1 MAASPPR
8 TSHLSRQ
15 LDLAQ
20 LAAEL
25 RAPIGLRA
33 VVLGTDAL
41 DDLTGLVPARAS
53 VAVLTDGVAK
63 RRGERDLLPEV
74 EQRLPGLPVTTVVLG
89 GPSGRVHADEA
100 TLTDAAQ
107 RCAGV
112 SWIVTVGSGT
122 LADIGKAVSARLE
135 GVAHVVVQTATS
147 VNGFADDQSVLL
159 VEGVKRTTRTRWPDF
174 LIADADVLVG
184 APASLNV
191 AGVGDL
197 LAMFT
202 APADWRLAYM
212 LGMADSYSAGAVALA
227 RRHGPEVLSLAPRL
241 AQGDLVAATKV
252 AEVLAYSGISMGVAG
267 TTAPAS
273 GMEHTVS
280 HLVEMAMNRQG
291 QDSAFH
297 GAQVGVSTVV
307 ASALWS
313 RVRKVLTGKVRLD
326 FPSEGTMEEGVRD
339 AFADLDP
346 SGAVGGECWR
356 LYSRK
361 LRRWTANR
369 RALETMDWRAVEN
382 EVAPLLGGG
391 EELAG
396 ALVTAGAPSR
406 FSELDPAPSPDL
418 VRWALASCHLMRD
431 RFTVADLAFFTGGW
445 GLEDVDSVLGEAASL
460 GGGL

>member
-1 MAASPPR
+1 MAASPPP

-15 LDLAQ
+15 LDLDQ
-20 LAAEL
+20 VAAEL

-41 DDLTGLVPARAS
+41 DDLTALVPAGAS
-53 VAVLTDGVAK
+53 VALLTDGVAK
-63 RRGERDLLPEV
+63 RRGGHDVLPEV
-74 EQRLPGLPVTTVVLG
+74 HRRLAGSSVTTVVLG
-89 GPSGRVHADEA
+89 GPSGRVHADEV
-100 TLTDAAQ
+100 TLTEATQ
-107 RCAGV
+107 RCANA

-122 LADIGKAVSARLE
+122 LADIGKAVSARLD

-159 VEGVKRTTRTRWPDF
+159 VDGVKRTARTRWPDF
-174 LIADADVLVG
+174 LIADADVLAG
-184 APASLNV
+184 APAPLNV

-202 APADWRLAYM
+202 APADWRLAHM
-212 LGMADSYSAGAVALA
+212 LGMADSYSASAVALA

-241 AQGDLVAATKV
+241 AQGDPVAATKV
-252 AEVLAYSGISMGVAG
+252 AEVLAYSGISMGAAG

-280 HLVEMAMNRQG
+280 HLLEMATNQQG
-291 QDSAFH
+291 RESAFH

-307 ASALWS
+307 ACALWS
-313 RVRKVLTGKVRLD
+313 RVHELVTGKVRLE
-326 FPSEGTMEEGVRD
+326 FPSAAAMEERVRD
-339 AFADLDP
+339 SFEYLDP
-346 SGAVGGECWR
+346 SGAMGEECWR
-356 LYSRK
+356 AYSRK
-361 LRRWTANR
+361 LRRWSANR
-369 RALETMDWRAVEN
+369 TGLESMDWRAVER

-391 EELAG
+391 NELVES
-396 ALVTAGAPSR
+396 LVTAGAPAR

-431 RFTVADLAFFTGGW
+431 RFTVADLAFFAGEW
-445 GLEDVDSVLGEAASL
+445 EADDVESLLDEAASI

>member
-25 RAPIGLRA
+25 QAPIGLRA

-41 DDLTGLVPARAS
+41 DDLTGLVPAGAS
-53 VAVLTDGVAK
+53 VALLTDGVAK

-74 EQRLPGLPVTTVVLG
+74 QRRLPGLPVTTVVLG
-89 GPSGRVHADEA
+89 GPSGRVHADEV
-100 TLTDAAQ
+100 TLTEAAQ

-122 LADIGKAVSARLE
+122 LADIGKAVSARLD
-135 GVAHVVVQTATS
+135 GAAHVVVQTATS

-174 LIADADVLVG
+174 LIADADVLAG
-184 APASLNV
+184 APAALNV

-202 APADWRLAYM
+202 APADWRLAHM

-241 AQGDLVAATKV
+241 AQGDPVAATKV
-252 AEVLAYSGISMGVAG
+252 AEVLAYSGISMGVAA

-280 HLVEMAMNRQG
+280 HLIEMAMNRQG

-297 GAQVGVSTVV
+297 GAQVGVSTVL

-313 RVRKVLTGKVRLD
+313 RVRKLLTGRVRLE
-326 FPSEGTMEEGVRD
+326 FPSEGTMEERVRE

-346 SGAVGGECWR
+346 SGAMGGECWR

-369 RALETMDWRAVEN
+369 RALEKVDWRAVDQ

-391 EELAG
+391 DELAG
-396 ALVTAGAPSR
+396 SLGAAGAPAR
-406 FSELDPAPSPDL
+406 FSELDPAPSRDL
-418 VRWALASCHLMRD
+418 VRWALATCHLMRD

-445 GLEDVDSVLGEAASL
+445 GPEDVDSVLGEAASL